1 MKILFNNFKKE
12 YLSIKDEIDKAIQRV
27 LDSGWYILGN
37 EVKKFEKEF
46 ADYLGAKYCVGVGN
60 GLEALY
66 LILKA
71 LEIGKG
77 DEVIVPANTYIATI
91 LAISQANADPVL
103 AEPDEKT
110 YNINPNL
117 IEEKITKKTKA
128 IMPVH
133 LYGLSAD
140 MDPINE
146 IANNN
151 DLFVIEDAAQAHGA
165 KYKGKKCGSLA
176 TAAGFSFYPT
186 KNLGAFGDGGA
197 VVTNDENIADKIRV
211 LRNYGSRRKY
221 YNEIK
226 GLNSR
231 LDEIQAAILR
241 VKLKYLDKWNEKR
254 RKNAKYYLES
264 IRNRN
269 IILPVEPKDYKHVYH
284 QFVIR
289 CSSRYKMQKYLE
301 NNGISTLIHYP
312 IPPPLSQAYS
322 NFGFKKGDFPITE
335 RIAREVLSLPI
346 DPIKNKKD
354 ILMISNVINRNKC
367 ENNRITEK
375 KRYK

>member
-110 YNINPNL
+110 YNINPNR

-165 KYKGKKCGSLA
+165 KYKGKKCGSLG

-269 IILPVEPKDYKHVYH
+269 IILPVEPKGYKHVYH

-289 CSSRYKMQKYLE
+289 CDNRDLMQKYLE

-312 IPPPLSQAYS
+312 IPPHLSQAYP

-346 DPIKNKKD
+346 DPTKNKKD

>member
-103 AEPDEKT
+103 VEPDEKT
-110 YNINPNL
+110 YNINPNR

-146 IANNN
+146 I
-151 DLFVIEDAAQAHGA
+151 
-165 KYKGKKCGSLA
+165 
-176 TAAGFSFYPT
+176 
-186 KNLGAFGDGGA
+186 
-197 VVTNDENIADKIRV
+197 
-211 LRNYGSRRKY
+211 
-221 YNEIK
+221 
-226 GLNSR
+226 
-231 LDEIQAAILR
+231 
-241 VKLKYLDKWNEKR
+241 
-254 RKNAKYYLES
+254 
-264 IRNRN
+264 
-269 IILPVEPKDYKHVYH
+269 
-284 QFVIR
+284 
-289 CSSRYKMQKYLE
+289 
-301 NNGISTLIHYP
+301 
-312 IPPPLSQAYS
+312 
-322 NFGFKKGDFPITE
+322 
-335 RIAREVLSLPI
+335 
-346 DPIKNKKD
+346 
-354 ILMISNVINRNKC
+354 
-367 ENNRITEK
+367 
-375 KRYK
+375 